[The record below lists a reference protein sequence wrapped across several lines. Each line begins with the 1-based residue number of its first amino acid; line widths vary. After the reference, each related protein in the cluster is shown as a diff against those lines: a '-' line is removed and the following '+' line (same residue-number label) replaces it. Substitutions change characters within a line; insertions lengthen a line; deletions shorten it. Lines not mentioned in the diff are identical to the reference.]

1 MLLHRLALAIII
13 ILLLQLMNIIHIT
26 NPSIDKASPLFLNR
40 VYAETPPQQLQSG
53 NITGDACIPG
63 SLPYISLIM
72 GITHKNREASLGNP
86 TSNITKILD
95 DSHQQNNNTII
106 EIESY
111 KTSTNATIQNRLNQT
126 DAKYYQNF
134 TEGAIYWQR
143 DTGPHAIYG
152 DIYNKWKELGLERG
166 FLGFP
171 ATDEMYTLGKDATLI
186 IFEGGAIYR
195 NSLTGT
201 HEIHGSIF
209 DKWKSM
215 GAERSFLGYPITDEM
230 PLSEGRGA
238 IHYFQGGA
246 IVFTKETGAHA
257 IPTKDFTDYFPYN
270 NTQQLSAVNETATTA
285 TTKINKDIAF
295 EPVFQGV
302 DLPTSMAFLGP
313 DDILILE
320 KNKGTVKRFVNGSL
334 INEPLLDVNVAIR
347 GERGMLGI
355 AVAKDFEGNSSSIIN
370 DNDDLSANGTKMAG
384 AITNPEQS
392 SSNLTKTYVF
402 LYFTESRTKDTG
414 DICEELLENEV
425 IGNRLYRYELAPNGT
440 KLINPKLLLSLPA
453 TFSAMHQGGKMLI
466 GPDNNLYLIVGD
478 ISRTATRAQND
489 KDGDNANGTSV
500 IYRITKD
507 GQPARGNPFADD
519 PLLAKFYAF
528 GIRNSFGLDIDPV
541 TGRVWDTENGEDNF
555 DEINLVEPGFNSGWT
570 YVQGLA
576 KNRQNF
582 NFSELSETLSNR
594 STIRGVYSDPEFV
607 WNVTVGV
614 TDIEF
619 FNSDKLGEQYKNDM
633 FVASIDDENLYRFE
647 LNEDRTELLLCGLLA
662 DKIANNPIEQEQS
675 VIAHGF
681 GSITDI
687 ETGPDGYLYLAAIE
701 DYYPDFNGSGTV
713 YKLIPKTNSTSPSQ
727 INGDSEQQAGL
738 CS

>member
-1 MLLHRLALAIII
+1 MLLSQLALAIII
-13 ILLLQLMNIIHIT
+13 IVLLQLANIIHIT
-26 NPSIDKASPLFLNR
+26 NASIYKASPFFLNR
-40 VYAETPPQQLQSG
+40 VYAETPPQQQLQSG
-53 NITGDACIPG
+53 NVTGEDACILG

-72 GITHKNREASLGNP
+72 NITHKNREASLGTP
-86 TSNITKILD
+86 ISNITTILD
-95 DSHQQNNNTII
+95 NIHQQNNNTI
-106 EIESY
+106 EAESY
-111 KTSTNATIQNRLNQT
+111 KTGNDTTMQNRSNET

-134 TEGAIYWQR
+134 THGAIYWNR
-143 DTGPHAIYG
+143 DTGPHVVYG
-152 DIYNKWKELGLERG
+152 DIYNKWKELGLESS

-171 ATDEMYTLGKDATLI
+171 VTDEMYTLGKDATLV
-186 IFEGGAIYR
+186 IFESGAIYR

-209 DKWKSM
+209 EKWKSM

-246 IVFTKETGAHA
+246 IVFTKETGALA
-257 IPTKDFTDYFPYN
+257 IQSKDFTDYFQYN
-270 NTQQLSAVNETATTA
+270 NTQELPVINETAVA
-285 TTKINKDIAF
+285 TKINKDIAF

-334 INEPLLDVNVAIR
+334 INEPLLDVNVATR

-355 AVAKDFEGNSSSIIN
+355 AVAKDFQENGSSIIS
-370 DNDDLSANGTKMAG
+370 DNDDLSTNGTKGAG
-384 AITNPEQS
+384 PITNLEQS

-414 DICEELLENEV
+414 DVCEELLENEV

-466 GPDNNLYLIVGD
+466 GPDNDLYLIVGD
-478 ISRTATRAQND
+478 TSRTTTRAQND

-500 IYRITKD
+500 IYRITTD
-507 GQPARGNPFADD
+507 GQPAPGNPFGDD
-519 PLLAKFYAF
+519 PLLAKFYAY

-570 YVQGLA
+570 AIQGLV
-576 KNRQNF
+576 KDRKNF
-582 NFSELSETLSNR
+582 NFSELADTLSNK

-633 FVASIDDENLYRFE
+633 FVTSIVDENLYRFE

-662 DKIANNPIEQEQS
+662 DKIANKPIEEEQS

-687 ETGPDGYLYLAAIE
+687 ETGPDGYLYLAAIKE
-701 DYYPDFNGSGTV
+701 YYPDFDGSATV
-713 YKLIPKTNSTSPSQ
+713 YKVIPKTTNSTSPSV
-727 INGDSEQQAGL
+727 INNDSDQQAGL